1 MKQHTNPSEQI
12 TNEAVV
18 GPLKIDTKSL
28 PTTDKDVIAEHK
40 PADTVGDDTEKDATP
55 EGEEPTEREKKT
67 LRHVGESL
75 PFSTFLVAFVELC
88 ERFTYYGC
96 QGIFQVR
103 IAWCD

>member
-1 MKQHTNPSEQI
+1 MKQDTNPSEQI

-18 GPLKIDTKSL
+18 RPMKIDPKSL
-28 PTTDKDVIAEHK
+28 PTVDKDVIAEHK
-40 PADTVGDDTEKDATP
+40 PADTVSDTEKDATP
-55 EGEEPTEREKKT
+55 EGEEPTEREKRT

-103 IAWCD
+103 IAWRD